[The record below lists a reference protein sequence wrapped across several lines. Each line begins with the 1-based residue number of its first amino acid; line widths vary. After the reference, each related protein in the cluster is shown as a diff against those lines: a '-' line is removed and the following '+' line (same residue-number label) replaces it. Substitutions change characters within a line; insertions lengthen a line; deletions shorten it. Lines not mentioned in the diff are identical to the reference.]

1 MTALPAIFVTH
12 GAPTLV
18 VDDTPARDFLAALGQ
33 EVGTPDAILCV
44 SAHWERRRPA
54 VSIAPRP
61 ETIHDFYGFPPP
73 LYELAYPAPGAP
85 DVADKAAALIRD
97 GGLDCDED
105 PGRGLDHGAW
115 TPLMLMYPAAD
126 IPVAQVSVQ
135 SAAGPAHHL
144 ALGAA
149 LAPLRDENVL
159 ILASGSATHDLSS
172 FGRHGLDAPPTPET
186 AAFDDWLVDTVGG
199 GDTEA
204 LVDYRRRAPHAA
216 RNHPT
221 DEHFLPLFAA
231 LGAGGTGGGPGRVL
245 HRSCTYGIIAM
256 TAFAFGEAAAA

>member
-1 MTALPAIFVTH
+1 MTALPALFVTH

-18 VDDTPARDFLAALGQ
+18 VDDAPGRDFLADLGRKT
-33 EVGTPDAILCV
+33 GIPDAILCV
-44 SAHWERRRPA
+44 SAHWERPRPG
-54 VSIAPRP
+54 VSTAERP
-61 ETIHDFYGFPPP
+61 ETIHDFYGFPQP

-85 DVADKAAALIRD
+85 AVAARAAALIRD
-97 GGLDCDED
+97 AGLDCDED

-126 IPVAQVSVQ
+126 IPVAQISVQ

-149 LAPLRDENVL
+149 LAPLRAENVL

-172 FGRHGLDAPPTPET
+172 FGRYRLDAPPMPEA
-186 AAFDDWLVDTVGG
+186 AAFDDWLVDTVTA
-199 GDTEA
+199 GDTDGLA
-204 LVDYRRRAPHAA
+204 DYRRRAPHAM

-221 DEHFLPLFAA
+221 EEHFLPLFAA
-231 LGAGGTGGGPGRVL
+231 LGAGGGGAGRVL

-256 TAFAFGEAAAA
+256 TAFAFGDTATP

>member
-1 MTALPAIFVTH
+1 VTALPALFITH
-12 GAPTLV
+12 GAPTLPL
-18 VDDTPARDFLAALGQ
+18 DDTPARDFLAALGR
-33 EVGTPDAILCV
+33 EIGTPDAILCV

-54 VSIAPRP
+54 VSTASRP
-61 ETIHDFYGFPPP
+61 ETIHDFQGFPRP
-73 LYELAYPAPGAP
+73 LYDLAYPAPGAP
-85 DVADKAAALIRD
+85 AAAAQAAALIR
-97 GGLDCDED
+97 GAGLACDED

-126 IPVAQVSVQ
+126 VPVAQISVQ

-172 FGRHGLDAPPTPET
+172 FGRYGLDAPPMAEA
-186 AAFDDWLVDTVGG
+186 AAFDDWLVEIVGG
-199 GDTEA
+199 GDTDA
-204 LVDYRRRAPHAA
+204 LADYRRRAPHAA

-221 DEHFLPLFAA
+221 EEHFLPLFVAV
-231 LGAGGTGGGPGRVL
+231 GAGGGVPGRVL

-256 TAFAFGEAAAA
+256 TAFAFGDKALP